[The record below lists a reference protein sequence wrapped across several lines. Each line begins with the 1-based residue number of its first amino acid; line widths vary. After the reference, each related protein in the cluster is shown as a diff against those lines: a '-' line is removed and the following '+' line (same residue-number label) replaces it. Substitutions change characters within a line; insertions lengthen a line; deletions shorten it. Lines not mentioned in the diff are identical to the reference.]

1 MSNQERQIISK
12 KRVADHGEV
21 YTSEREVKAMLDLVK
36 SETER
41 IDSRFLEPACGNGN
55 FLIEVLKRKLGVVT
69 RNYSHSR
76 VEYEVYALLAIS
88 SLYGIDI
95 LEDNVE
101 ACRDRLNNYFTEEYN
116 KLFKDKCEEKYY
128 EVVSYLLGRNIIW
141 GDALT
146 LLRVD
151 IPDSP
156 IVFSEWSLVNKV
168 KFKRRDFTMS
178 HLLECAPL
186 EGKNL
191 FSDLG
196 EDVFI
201 PTPIKEYP
209 LTHYLELKNAN

>member
-101 ACRDRLNNYFTEEYN
+101 ACRDRLNKYFTEEYN
-116 KLFKDKCEEKYY
+116 KLFKDKCEAKYY
-128 EVVSYLLGRNIIW
+128 EVVSYLLERNIIW